1 MKQKENQQF
10 LKATVRLLQP
20 VQHEDPWLN
29 RGRKQTVAR
38 PGSRE
43 QGAPSA
49 IELGKAKHDSRGK
62 ISDVTVSER

>member
-43 QGAPSA
+43 QGAVQNP
-49 IELGKAKHDSRGK
+49 LRPP
-62 ISDVTVSER
+62 